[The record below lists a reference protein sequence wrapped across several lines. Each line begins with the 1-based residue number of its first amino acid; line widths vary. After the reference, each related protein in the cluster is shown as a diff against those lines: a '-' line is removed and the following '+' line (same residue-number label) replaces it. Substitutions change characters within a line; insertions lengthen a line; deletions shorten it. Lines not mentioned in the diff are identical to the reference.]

1 MKKEIDKPITEC
13 TAGEFRKFAIDS
25 DYDDLYEYYCN
36 NDDYKIWRDKEKRK
50 YNFSYSFAQNVLI
63 EKGYIDNKKETEKIS
78 TNSNTADILLQ
89 HMNWN
94 KVEVKKCTMYIPVE
108 INERL
113 EKVYDKYGCI
123 PKQNILYALLDIALD
138 EFEK

>member
-13 TAGEFRKFAIDS
+13 TAGEFRKFATEP
-25 DYDDLYEYYCN
+25 DYDELYEYYCN
-36 NDDYKIWRDKEKRK
+36 NNDYKIWRDKEKCK

-63 EKGYIDNKKETEKIS
+63 EKGYIDSKKDIEKIS

-123 PKQNILYALLDIALD
+123 PKQNILYALLDIALN

>member
-1 MKKEIDKPITEC
+1 MKKEIDKQITEC
-13 TAGEFRKFAIDS
+13 TAGEFRKFAIDE
-25 DYDDLYEYYCN
+25 DYDDLYEYYCKN
-36 NDDYKIWRDKEKRK
+36 NDYKIWRDKEKCK

-78 TNSNTADILLQ
+78 ANSNTADILLQ